1 MFVSIQTSN
10 ITTLQTWIKYLKKI
24 SGLKKIEIKIA
35 NKKNLS
41 WDMLDCNDLRLSSA
55 KIAINIQ

>member
-1 MFVSIQTSN
+1 
-10 ITTLQTWIKYLKKI
+10 KYLKKI
-24 SGLKKIEIKIA
+24 SGLKKIEIKTA